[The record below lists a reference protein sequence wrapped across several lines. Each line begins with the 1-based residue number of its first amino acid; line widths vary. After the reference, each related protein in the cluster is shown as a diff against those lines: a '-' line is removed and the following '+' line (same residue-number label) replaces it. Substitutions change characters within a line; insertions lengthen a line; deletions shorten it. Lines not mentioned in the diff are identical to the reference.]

1 MQHVFTGCSLSRGT
15 FRHKQYSSVLFWA
28 AEGWVTGCL
37 GVRDETRADLCF
49 SITPQPQWE
58 TLLSQ
63 DTSKSLSDISR
74 ILVIFYLKQALL
86 LDTVSPPPPSTPTT
100 ATIIVKI
107 YPDCGLL
114 TLHSSGMCLHS
125 QSCNHCLIF
134 LYWWVEEGSR
144 RKTVHSSVKC
154 VQDAASSPEVR
165 ANNVIIQ
172 AWPYLGRAQCYVNR
186 AYCRGEGTL
195 LHSCPRPSTG
205 LLGGSVEKS
214 HEAVAQKWLWST

>member
-86 LDTVSPPPPSTPTT
+86 LDTVSPPPPPTPTT
-100 ATIIVKI
+100 
-107 YPDCGLL
+107 PL
-114 TLHSSGMCLHS
+114 
-125 QSCNHCLIF
+125 Q
-134 LYWWVEEGSR
+134 
-144 RKTVHSSVKC
+144 
-154 VQDAASSPEVR
+154 Q
-165 ANNVIIQ
+165 
-172 AWPYLGRAQCYVNR
+172 
-186 AYCRGEGTL
+186 
-195 LHSCPRPSTG
+195 PS
-205 LLGGSVEKS
+205 
-214 HEAVAQKWLWST
+214 

>member
-1 MQHVFTGCSLSRGT
+1 MYLQDARYRGEHLGTSSTVQFCFGQRRVGSLAVWGSEMKLELISVFPSPLSPSG
-15 FRHKQYSSVLFWA
+15 K
-28 AEGWVTGCL
+28 
-37 GVRDETRADLCF
+37 
-49 SITPQPQWE
+49 

-86 LDTVSPPPPSTPTT
+86 LDTVSPPPPPTPTT

-134 LYWWVEEGSR
+134 LY
-144 RKTVHSSVKC
+144 
-154 VQDAASSPEVR
+154 
-165 ANNVIIQ
+165 
-172 AWPYLGRAQCYVNR
+172 
-186 AYCRGEGTL
+186 
-195 LHSCPRPSTG
+195 
-205 LLGGSVEKS
+205 
-214 HEAVAQKWLWST
+214 